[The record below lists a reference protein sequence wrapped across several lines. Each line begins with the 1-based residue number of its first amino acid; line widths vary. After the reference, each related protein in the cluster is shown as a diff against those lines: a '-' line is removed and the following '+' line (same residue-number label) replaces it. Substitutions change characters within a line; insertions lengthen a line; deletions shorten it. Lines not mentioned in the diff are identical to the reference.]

1 MMREVAGIRDDL
13 VASAL
18 AEAVRKQRE
27 VVEGLERLLNI
38 LLERQSL
45 ENLEQQ
51 TAEAERMARDA
62 RQLEQQQQQLQQ
74 RLQQAMR
81 GQMSPAEQQIDR
93 QLEQLAREQQAEAR
107 ANARDAGARRPA
119 LENAM
124 RRSTS
129 CCGSR
134 RRWNSA
140 PSRNWQVNRTPPAT
154 SPSSSATSPSRCAS

>member
-1 MMREVAGIRDDL
+1 

-81 GQMSPAEQQIDR
+81 GQMSPA
-93 QLEQLAREQQAEAR
+93 
-107 ANARDAGARRPA
+107 
-119 LENAM
+119 
-124 RRSTS
+124 
-129 CCGSR
+129 
-134 RRWNSA
+134 
-140 PSRNWQVNRTPPAT
+140 
-154 SPSSSATSPSRCAS
+154 